1 MQRVLPARDKVGAVN
16 IRDIRLGSL
25 AYPFAALPLT
35 IVYNLSTIE

>member
-25 AYPFAALPLT
+25 TYPLNHLQPPV
-35 IVYNLSTIE
+35 I